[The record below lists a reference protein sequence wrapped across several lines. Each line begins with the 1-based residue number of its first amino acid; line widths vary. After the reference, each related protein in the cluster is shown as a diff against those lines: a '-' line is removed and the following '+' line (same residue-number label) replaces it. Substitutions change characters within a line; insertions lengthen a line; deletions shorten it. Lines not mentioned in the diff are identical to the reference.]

1 MSQKYAQF
9 LDKLHTIFDVEK
21 SIAVLDWDRETYM
34 PIEGNAGRTA
44 QVSTLSAIAHEL
56 FTSDELGDLLAA
68 AEQEQ
73 VSADYDS
80 TQASMLRSVRRNY
93 DEQRRFS
100 SEFVKRSSAIT
111 GAAGAA
117 WAKSRQDNDFA
128 SYQPHLEAAVAVA
141 QESAE
146 IYGYEDEKYD
156 ALLGQHERGMKAADL
171 RRIFAS
177 LKSETVPLIK
187 AIGEKL
193 DVVDDRM
200 LKQDFPVEAQRTMC
214 HYAAESVGYD
224 FKRGHL
230 GEVHHPFSTSFGRND
245 VRITTRF
252 APEFAVSSIFAVL
265 HESGHA
271 MYEQGI
277 AEDLDRT
284 PLGRGTS
291 SGIHESQS
299 RLIENQVGRSLG
311 YWQVHFPELT
321 RHFPKQLNG
330 VTVEQFY
337 RAINKVQPSF
347 IRVEADELTYNMHI
361 MLRFELE
368 QLLINGELRVA
379 DLPEAWR
386 AKMQELLGVV
396 PKTDVEG
403 VLQDVHWSLAA
414 FGYFPTY
421 TLGNLYSAQFVAAA
435 KQQDPLI
442 ETELARGDSTR
453 LLAWLH
459 QNIHRHGSKY
469 DPAELCKRATGST
482 LTAQPFVDYVREKY
496 GAIYAL

>member
-1 MSQKYAQF
+1 MSQKYSQF
-9 LDKLHTIFDVEK
+9 LEKLHTISDIEK
-21 SIAVLDWDRETYM
+21 AIAVLEWDRETFM

-56 FTSDELGDLLAA
+56 FTSNELGDLLAG

-73 VSADYDS
+73 ASTDYDS
-80 TQASMLRSVRRNY
+80 TQASMLRSVRRAY

-128 SYQPHLEAAVAVA
+128 SFAPHLESAVALA

-146 IYGYEDEKYD
+146 IYGYKDEKYD
-156 ALLGQHERGMKAADL
+156 ALLDQHERGMKTADL

-177 LKSETVPLIK
+177 LKSETVPLVK

-193 DVVDDRM
+193 DAVDDSM
-200 LKQDFPVEAQRTMC
+200 LKKDFPIEAQRTMC
-214 HYAAESVGYD
+214 HYAAQSVGYD
-224 FKRGHL
+224 FTRGHL

-252 APEFAVSSIFAVL
+252 APEYAVSSIFAVL

-277 AEDLDRT
+277 AEELDRT

-311 YWQVHFPELT
+311 YWQVHFSELE
-321 RHFPKQLNG
+321 RHFPKQLSG

-337 RAINKVQPSF
+337 RAINKVQPSL

-379 DLPEAWR
+379 DLPQAWR

-396 PKTDVEG
+396 PKTDTEG

-435 KQQDPLI
+435 KQQDPLV
-442 ETELARGDSTR
+442 EAELAGGDTTR
-453 LLAWLH
+453 LLAWLQH
-459 QNIHRHGSKY
+459 NVHRHGSKF
-469 DPAELCKRATGST
+469 DPAALCERATGST

-496 GAIYAL
+496 SAIYAL

>member
-1 MSQKYAQF
+1 MSQKYSQF
-9 LDKLHTIFDVEK
+9 LEKLHTISDVEK
-21 SIAVLDWDRETYM
+21 SIAVLEWDRETYM

-56 FTSDELGDLLAA
+56 FTSNELGDLLAA
-68 AEQEQ
+68 SELEQAN
-73 VSADYDS
+73 ADYDS
-80 TQASMLRSVRRNY
+80 TQASMLRSVRRSY
-93 DEQRRFS
+93 DEARRFS

-117 WAKSRQDNDFA
+117 WAKSRKENDFA
-128 SYQPHLEAAVAVA
+128 SFQPHLEAAVALT
-141 QESAE
+141 QERAE
-146 IYGYEDEKYD
+146 IYGYTDEKYD
-156 ALLGQHERGMKAADL
+156 ALLDQHERGMKTADV
-171 RRIFAS
+171 RRIFAA
-177 LKSETVPLIK
+177 LKSETVPLVK
-187 AIGEKL
+187 AIAEK
-193 DVVDDRM
+193 VAAVDDRM

-252 APEFAVSSIFAVL
+252 APQFAVSSIFAVL

-284 PLGRGTS
+284 PLGRGAS

-321 RHFPKQLNG
+321 RHFPKQLTG
-330 VTVEQFY
+330 VTAEQFY

-368 QLLINGELRVA
+368 QLLVNGELRVA
-379 DLPEAWR
+379 DLPQAWR
-386 AKMQELLGVV
+386 AKMQDLLGVS
-396 PKTDVEG
+396 PKADAEG

-435 KQQDPLI
+435 KSQDPLI
-442 ETELARGDSTR
+442 EAELESGRSTR

-459 QNIHRHGSKY
+459 HNVHRHGSKY
-469 DPAELCKRATGST
+469 DPAQLCERATGST

-496 GAIYAL
+496 GAIYSL

>member
-1 MSQKYAQF
+1 MSQKYAKF
-9 LDKLHTIFDVEK
+9 LAKLHTINDVEK
-21 SIAVLDWDRETYM
+21 SIAVLYWDRETYM
-34 PIEGNAGRTA
+34 PVEGNEGRTA
-44 QVSTLSAIAHEL
+44 QMSTLSAIAHEL
-56 FTSDELGDLLAA
+56 FTSNELGDLLAE

-73 VSADYDS
+73 AHADYDS
-80 TQASMLRSVRRNY
+80 TPASMLRCVRRSY

-100 SEFVKRSSAIT
+100 SEFVKRQSAIT

-117 WAKSRQDNDFA
+117 WAKAREKDDFA
-128 SYQPHLEAAVAVA
+128 SFQPHLEAAVELA

-146 IYGYEDEKYD
+146 IYGYSGEKYD
-156 ALLGQHERGMKAADL
+156 ALLDQHERGMKTEDV
-171 RRIFAS
+171 RKIFAT
-177 LKSETVPLIK
+177 LKSEIVPLVK

-193 DVVDDRM
+193 DAVDDRM
-200 LKQDFPVEAQRTMC
+200 LKQDFPVEAQRLMC
-214 HYAAESVGYD
+214 RYCAESVGYD
-224 FKRGHL
+224 FNRGHL

-252 APEFAVSSIFAVL
+252 APEYAVSSIFAVL
-265 HESGHA
+265 HEAGHA

-284 PLGRGTS
+284 PLGSGTS

-311 YWQVHFPELT
+311 YWQVHFPELL
-321 RHFPKQLNG
+321 RHFPKQLQG
-330 VTVEQFY
+330 VSAQQFY

-361 MLRFELE
+361 ILRFELE

-386 AKMQELLGVV
+386 SKMQSLLGVA
-396 PKTDVEG
+396 PKTDREG
-403 VLQDVHWSLAA
+403 VLQDVHWSQAA

-442 ETELARGDSTR
+442 ETELANGQSTR
-453 LLAWLH
+453 LMSWLH

-469 DPAELCKRATGST
+469 DPALLCERATGST
-482 LTAQPFVDYVREKY
+482 LTAQPFVDYVKEKY
-496 GAIYAL
+496 GAIYGL

>member
-1 MSQKYAQF
+1 MSQKYTQ
-9 LDKLHTIFDVEK
+9 LLEKLHTISDVES
-21 SIAVLDWDRETYM
+21 SIAVLEWDRETYM
-34 PIEGNAGRTA
+34 PVQGNVGRTA

-56 FTSDELGDLLAA
+56 FTGNELGDLLAA

-73 VSADYDS
+73 SNAHYDS
-80 TQASMLRSVRRNY
+80 TPASMLRCVRRSY

-117 WAKSRQDNDFA
+117 WAKARQDNDFA
-128 SYQPHLEAAVAVA
+128 SFAPHLEASVALA

-146 IYGYEDEKYD
+146 IYGYTDEKYD
-156 ALLGQHERGMKAADL
+156 ALLGQHERGMKSADV
-171 RRIFAS
+171 RRVFAQ
-177 LKSETVPLIK
+177 LKSETVPLVRE
-187 AIGEKL
+187 IGARL
-193 DVVDDRM
+193 DAVDDRM
-200 LKQDFPVEAQRTMC
+200 LKQDFPVEAQRAMC
-214 HYAAESVGYD
+214 RYAAESVGYD
-224 FKRGHL
+224 FTRGHL
-230 GEVHHPFSTSFGRND
+230 GEVQHPFSTSFGRDD

-277 AEDLDRT
+277 AEDLDRS

-311 YWQVHFPELT
+311 YWQAHFPELA
-321 RHFPKQLNG
+321 RHFPKQLSG
-330 VTVEQFY
+330 VDAQQFY
-337 RAINKVQPSF
+337 RAINKVQPSL

-368 QLLINGELRVA
+368 QSLINGELRVA

-386 AKMQELLGVV
+386 AQMQALLGVS
-396 PKTDVEG
+396 PKTDTEG

-442 ETELARGDSTR
+442 ESALAQGDSTR
-453 LLAWLH
+453 LRAWLAH
-459 QNIHRHGSKY
+459 NVHRHGRKY
-469 DPAELCKRATGST
+469 DPAALCERATGST
-482 LTAQPFVDYVREKY
+482 LTALPFIDYVREKY
-496 GAIYAL
+496 AAIYAL

>member
-1 MSQKYAQF
+1 MSKKYAKF
-9 LDKLHTIFDVEK
+9 LEKLHTITDVEK
-21 SIAVLDWDRETYM
+21 AIAVLGWDRETYM
-34 PIEGNAGRTA
+34 PVEGNPGRTA
-44 QVSTLSAIAHEL
+44 QVSTLSTIAHEL
-56 FTSDELGDLLAA
+56 STSDELGDLLAE

-73 VSADYDS
+73 AGADYDS
-80 TQASMLRSVRRNY
+80 TPASMLRSVRRTY

-100 SEFVKRSSAIT
+100 SEFIKRSSAIT
-111 GAAGAA
+111 GVAGAA

-128 SYQPHLEAAVAVA
+128 SYQPHLEAAVSLA
-141 QESAE
+141 QETAE
-146 IYGYEDEKYD
+146 ILGYEEEKYD
-156 ALLGQHERGMKAADL
+156 ALLSQHERGVKTADV
-171 RRIFAS
+171 RRVFAT
-177 LKSETVPLIK
+177 LKSETGPLIM

-193 DVVDDRM
+193 EAVDDRM

-224 FKRGHL
+224 FRRGHL

-252 APEFAVSSIFAVL
+252 APGFAVSSIFAVL
-265 HESGHA
+265 HEAGHA
-271 MYEQGI
+271 MYEQGV

-311 YWQVHFPELT
+311 YWQVHFSELT
-321 RHFPKQLNG
+321 RHFPKQLAG
-330 VTVEQFY
+330 VSVEQFY
-337 RAINKVQPSF
+337 RAINKVQPSL

-368 QLLINGELRVA
+368 QSLINGELQVA

-386 AKMQELLGVV
+386 AKMQELLGVA
-396 PKTDVEG
+396 PKTDTEG
-403 VLQDVHWSLAA
+403 VLQDVHWSQAA

-435 KQQDPLI
+435 KQQDSLI
-442 ETELARGDSTR
+442 EADLAKGDSMR

-459 QNIHRHGSKY
+459 KNVHQHGSKF
-469 DPAELCKRATGST
+469 DPAALCERATGST

-496 GAIYAL
+496 GAIYSL

>member
-1 MSQKYAQF
+1 MSKKYSEF
-9 LDKLHTIFDVEK
+9 LEKLHTISDVEK
-21 SIAVLDWDRETYM
+21 SIAVLEWDRETYM
-34 PIEGNAGRTA
+34 PVEGNAGRTS

-56 FTSDELGDLLAA
+56 FTSNELGDLLAA

-73 VSADYDS
+73 ASAEYDS
-80 TQASMLRSVRRNY
+80 TQASMLRNVRRTY
-93 DEQRRFS
+93 DEQCRFS
-100 SEFVKRSSAIT
+100 SEFVKRSSSIT

-128 SYQPHLEAAVAVA
+128 SFKPHLEAAVAVA

-171 RRIFAS
+171 RRIFAK
-177 LKSETVPLIK
+177 LKSETVPLVT

-193 DVVDDRM
+193 DAVDDRI

-299 RLIENQVGRSLG
+299 RLIENQLGRSLG
-311 YWQVHFPELT
+311 YWQVHYPELT
-321 RHFPKQLNG
+321 RHFPEQLRG
-330 VTVEQFY
+330 ASVEQFY

-368 QLLINGELRVA
+368 QQLINGELSVA

-386 AKMQELLGVV
+386 AKMQELLGVA
-396 PKTDVEG
+396 PKTDTEG

-442 ETELARGDSTR
+442 ETELARGDNTR

-459 QNIHRHGSKY
+459 QNIHRHGSKF
-469 DPAELCKRATGST
+469 DPAQLCERATGST
-482 LTAQPFVDYVREKY
+482 LRAQPFVDYVREKY

>member
-1 MSQKYAQF
+1 MSQKYAQ
-9 LDKLHTIFDVEK
+9 LLEKLHTINDVEK
-21 SIAVLDWDRETYM
+21 SIAVLGWDRETYM

-44 QVSTLSAIAHEL
+44 QVATLSAIAHEL
-56 FTSDELGDLLAA
+56 STSDELGDLLAA

-73 VSADYDS
+73 AGADYDS
-80 TQASMLRSVRRNY
+80 TPASMLRSVRRTY

-128 SYQPHLEAAVAVA
+128 SYQPHLEAAVSLA
-141 QESAE
+141 QEFAE
-146 IYGYEDEKYD
+146 ILGYEDEKYD
-156 ALLGQHERGMKAADL
+156 ALLSQHERGLKTADV
-171 RRIFAS
+171 RRVFAT
-177 LKSETVPLIK
+177 LKSETVPLVM

-193 DVVDDRM
+193 DAVDDRM
-200 LKQDFPVEAQRTMC
+200 LKQDFPIEAQRAMC

-265 HESGHA
+265 HEAGHA
-271 MYEQGI
+271 MYEQGV

-321 RHFPKQLNG
+321 RHFPKQLAG
-330 VTVEQFY
+330 ASVEQFY
-337 RAINKVQPSF
+337 RAINKVQPSL

-368 QLLINGELRVA
+368 QSLINGELRVA

-386 AKMQELLGVV
+386 AKMQELLGVA
-396 PKTDVEG
+396 PKTDTEG
-403 VLQDVHWSLAA
+403 VLQDVHWSQAA

-435 KQQDPLI
+435 KQQDSLI
-442 ETELARGDSTR
+442 EADLAKGDSTR

-459 QNIHRHGSKY
+459 KNVHQHGSKF
-469 DPAELCKRATGST
+469 DPAALCERATGST

-496 GAIYAL
+496 GAIYSL

>member
-1 MSQKYAQF
+1 MSQKYSLF
-9 LDKLHTIFDVEK
+9 LEKLHTISDVEK

-34 PIEGNAGRTA
+34 PIAGNAGRTA
-44 QVSTLSAIAHEL
+44 QVSTLSSIAHEL
-56 FTSDELGDLLAA
+56 FTSNELGDLLGA

-73 VSADYDS
+73 AGADYDS
-80 TQASMLRSVRRNY
+80 TQASMLRNVRRSY
-93 DEQRRFS
+93 DEKRRFS
-100 SEFVKRSSAIT
+100 SEFVKRSSSIT

-117 WAKSRQDNDFA
+117 WAKSRQDNDFL
-128 SYQPHLEAAVAVA
+128 SFQPHLEAAVALG

-146 IYGYEDEKYD
+146 IYGYTDEKYD
-156 ALLGQHERGMKAADL
+156 ALLDQHERGMKTADV
-171 RRIFAS
+171 RRIFAA
-177 LKSETVPLIK
+177 LKSETVPIVK

-193 DVVDDRM
+193 DAVDNRM

-284 PLGRGTS
+284 PLGHGTS

-311 YWQVHFPELT
+311 YWQVHFPELV
-321 RHFPKQLNG
+321 RHFPKQLTG
-330 VTVEQFY
+330 VTAEQFY
-337 RAINKVQPSF
+337 RAINKVEPSF

-361 MLRFELE
+361 MVRFELE
-368 QLLINGELRVA
+368 QQLISGELRAA
-379 DLPEAWR
+379 DLPQAWR
-386 AKMQELLGVV
+386 AKMQELLGVT
-396 PKTDVEG
+396 PKTDAEG

-435 KQQDPLI
+435 KSQDSLI
-442 ETELARGDSTR
+442 EADLAKGDSTR

-459 QNIHRHGSKY
+459 HNVHRHGSKY
-469 DPAELCKRATGST
+469 DPAQLCERATGST

-496 GAIYAL
+496 GALYAL

>member
-1 MSQKYAQF
+1 MSKKYSQF
-9 LDKLHTIFDVEK
+9 LEKLHTIADVENA
-21 SIAVLDWDRETYM
+21 IAVLEWDRETYM
-34 PIEGNAGRTA
+34 PEKGNSGRTE
-44 QVSTLSAIAHEL
+44 QVSTLSSIAHEL
-56 FTSDELGDLLAA
+56 FTSNELGDLLAA
-68 AEQEQ
+68 SEQEQ
-73 VSADYDS
+73 ANADYDS
-80 TQASMLRSVRRNY
+80 TQASMLRSVRRSY
-93 DEQRRFS
+93 DETRRFS
-100 SEFVKRSSAIT
+100 SAFVKRKSTIT

-128 SYQPHLEAAVAVA
+128 SFQPHLEAAVELA

-146 IYGYEDEKYD
+146 IFGYADEKYD
-156 ALLGQHERGMKAADL
+156 ALLDQHERGMKTADV
-171 RRIFAS
+171 RHIFAA
-177 LKSETVPLIK
+177 LKSETVPLVK
-187 AIGEKL
+187 AIAEK
-193 DVVDDRM
+193 VAAVDDRM

-252 APEFAVSSIFAVL
+252 APQFAVSSIFAVL

-284 PLGRGTS
+284 PLGRGAS

-321 RHFPKQLNG
+321 RHFPKQLTE
-330 VTVEQFY
+330 VTAEQFY

-379 DLPEAWR
+379 DLPQAWR
-386 AKMQELLGVV
+386 AKMQELLGVS
-396 PKTDVEG
+396 PKTDTEG

-435 KQQDPLI
+435 KKQDSLI
-442 ETELARGDSTR
+442 ETELESGKSTR

-459 QNIHRHGSKY
+459 HNVHRHGSKY
-469 DPAELCKRATGST
+469 DPAQLCERATGST
-482 LTAQPFVDYVREKY
+482 LMAQPFVDYVREKY
-496 GAIYAL
+496 GAIYSL